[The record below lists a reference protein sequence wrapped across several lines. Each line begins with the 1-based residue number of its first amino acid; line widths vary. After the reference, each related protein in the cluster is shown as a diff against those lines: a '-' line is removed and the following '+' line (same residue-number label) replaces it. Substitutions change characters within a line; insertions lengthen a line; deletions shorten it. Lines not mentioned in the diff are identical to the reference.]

1 MHMVVGIWR
10 LGIAALAF
18 FSLRSSFTPSG
29 LADYAFFTSQ
39 SNLIVAVVFAWAGLA
54 TILRGDLPPAWL
66 KGGATL
72 YIAITALVSLLVLDP
87 EEPGNAVV
95 FLGFT
100 DAGLKH
106 ELIPILVGI
115 DFLLVDRHRRL
126 KWVYAAWWLL
136 YPVAYLVFATIRG
149 GFWPHVGYPYGFVD
163 VHEIGYLGLV
173 QNIVIYGIAFWVLG
187 LAIVGLDR
195 LLPARS
201 LVGAGTKRQR

>member
-1 MHMVVGIWR
+1 MHVVFGVWR
-10 LGIAALAF
+10 LAIAGLAF
-18 FSLRSSFTPSG
+18 FSLRNSFTPGGFS
-29 LADYAFFTSQ
+29 DYAYFTSQ

-66 KGGATL
+66 KGATTL
-72 YIAITALVSLLVLDP
+72 FIAITALVSLLVLDP
-87 EEPGNAVV
+87 ESPGNATEL
-95 FLGFT
+95 LGFT
-100 DAGLKH
+100 NVGIKH
-106 ELIPILVGI
+106 ELIPILVAI

-136 YPVAYLVFATIRG
+136 YPLAYLVFATIRG

-163 VHEIGYLGLV
+163 VHEIGYLGLL

-187 LAIVGLDR
+187 LAIVGIDR

-201 LVGAGTKRQR
+201 LVGGDTKRQR